1 MFSYFYSSVITSSLS
16 SSSKICVPYFGTP
29 PETSSLYYLSI
40 YSHKVENEGSTSFS
54 SVGAYHTSR
63 LNFSYDFENSMIV
76 ISFTD
81 EQLEA
86 ISSVLSLYGAFQLFF
101 IHAQYTSSGR
111 YGLSL
116 NFPLLGINNGD
127 SYNVR
132 FGRSYLTDVTVVSV
146 KDATDSIFMSK
157 NPFVVQA
164 GSSVPDI
171 PVNALPFRAY
181 EMVCNYYYRNELNNP
196 YILDGEP
203 QYNKFIPT
211 TDGGPDENLYNFHFK
226 NWELDKFTSAV
237 PSPQFGEAPLV
248 GMTYRVGADVD
259 TATFNFEDSEG
270 NTYSADLGVDS
281 DTSKIISIANVSD
294 EMPSGNLRQLRQLVD
309 AGISINDFRT
319 VNSFQRF
326 LENTLRRGLRYRN
339 QLLSHAGV
347 SVDYPDIDVPQ
358 YIGGFSG
365 YLDSSRTMS
374 TAQTDY
380 ANVGDFVGQL
390 GGAISSSREIDCY
403 CPEHGFIIGVYY
415 LEPTPVYTQSLNP
428 VLTKLHPFDYFQQ
441 EFGKIGHVP
450 IHMSEVAPLQVAA
463 SDDVS
468 QDDVF
473 GYQRAWYDYM
483 QTLDEAHGDFRT
495 TLKNW
500 MLTRTF
506 DAPPTL
512 MEDFVRIKP
521 EQLNNIWINKNIAD
535 DYGSNA
541 KFLCDASFKI
551 TAVRPIPRY
560 GVPSLE

>member
-1 MFSYFYSSVITSSLS
+1 
-16 SSSKICVPYFGTP
+16 
-29 PETSSLYYLSI
+29 
-40 YSHKVENEGSTSFS
+40 
-54 SVGAYHTSR
+54 
-63 LNFSYDFENSMIV
+63 
-76 ISFTD
+76 
-81 EQLEA
+81 
-86 ISSVLSLYGAFQLFF
+86 
-101 IHAQYTSSGR
+101 
-111 YGLSL
+111 
-116 NFPLLGINNGD
+116 
-127 SYNVR
+127 
-132 FGRSYLTDVTVVSV
+132 
-146 KDATDSIFMSK
+146 
-157 NPFVVQA
+157 
-164 GSSVPDI
+164 
-171 PVNALPFRAY
+171 
-181 EMVCNYYYRNELNNP
+181 
-196 YILDGEP
+196 
-203 QYNKFIPT
+203 
-211 TDGGPDENLYNFHFK
+211 
-226 NWELDKFTSAV
+226 
-237 PSPQFGEAPLV
+237 
-248 GMTYRVGADVD
+248 
-259 TATFNFEDSEG
+259 
-270 NTYSADLGVDS
+270 
-281 DTSKIISIANVSD
+281 
-294 EMPSGNLRQLRQLVD
+294 MPSGNLRQLRQLVD

-374 TAQTDY
+374 TAQTAD

-415 LEPTPVYTQSLNP
+415 LEPTPLYTQSLNP

-463 SDDVS
+463 ADDVS

-483 QTLDEAHGDFRT
+483 QTLDEAHGEFRT
-495 TLKNW
+495 NLKNW

-535 DYGSNA
+535 KFKSNA